1 MQRFPLFLRATLVVT
16 LAALFGACSAESRK
30 TRALER
36 AAEAYRAGDLE
47 KARIEYQ
54 NVVQAFPDDPT
65 ANERLALIWYDRG
78 AAVRALAYF
87 GKLNLQ
93 SSSSQPLR
101 LKRARLVLALGRT
114 AEARRE
120 AEAILRTSQNV
131 PEALVLLTETV
142 REREDFKLAEEAIQK
157 FPDKSSAFYHLAHAN
172 LLQLR
177 GDAAGVRAALQRAVA
192 ADPKSAEARAAMAR
206 AHAAQ
211 NNPTQAL
218 ADFKAAAELAPARS
232 SVRLAY
238 AAYLAQTGAAAEA
251 AALLKEMTQKTPDYL
266 PAWRALAQLALQE
279 RRFDEAA
286 GYLQSALR
294 QDNSDVDTMVLHAK
308 GLLARGDAKGAIA
321 ALTQVGTALPGL
333 GVEKFTLA
341 LAHLQNRD
349 DASALAALEQTVA
362 MFPDNADALLLFAQ
376 LSLRADKPQ
385 PAAEAMTGLV
395 RRRPDLTQAYLLLIE
410 ALAKLDRLEPLAQSL
425 VAGIPDAANK
435 GQLNYLLGIVY
446 LRQAKPADARRA
458 FEAALAASPDLLAAA
473 LEIVNLDFRENNLD
487 AALTRAQAVATQ
499 FPRLAAGPVLVARI
513 QLARKD
519 WAAAQSSALAAAEL
533 APGDAGVYAVAV
545 PAFTAAPEQPAA
557 ALARL
562 DAFLAKHVAQPLA
575 VLFGGQV
582 YTAKKDFAKVRDLYE
597 KHLAANSGSSA
608 VMNNLANLHVDQ
620 LNDLE
625 RGLELA
631 RKAREL
637 DPASPAVADTLGWIL
652 YRKNDVPGALP
663 HLQFAAAN
671 LGDNPEVQ
679 YHFGV
684 ASLAAGNEANAL
696 TALRAA
702 AAAKGEFAGQADA
715 RAKLAELERKQPAA
729 RTK

>member
-1 MQRFPLFLRATLVVT
+1 MQCLLLLLRATLVVT
-16 LAALFGACSAESRK
+16 LAAMFGACSAESRK

-36 AAEAYRAGDLE
+36 AGEAYRAGDLE

-65 ANERLALIWYDRG
+65 ANERLALIWYERG

-93 SSSSQPLR
+93 STSSQPLR
-101 LKRARLVLALGRT
+101 LKRARLVLGLGRT

-142 REREDFKLAEEAIQK
+142 REREDFKLAEEAVQK
-157 FPDKSSAFYHLAHAN
+157 FPDKTSVFYHLANAN

-177 GDAAGVRAALQRAVA
+177 GDAAGVRSALQRAVA

-206 AHAAQ
+206 SHASQ
-211 NNPTQAL
+211 NNSTQAL

-232 SVRLAY
+232 TVRLAY
-238 AAYLAQTGAAAEA
+238 AAYLAQTGAVADAT
-251 AALLKEMTQKTPDYL
+251 ALLKEMTQKTPDYL

-279 RRFDEAA
+279 RRFDDAA

-349 DASALAALEQTVA
+349 DANALAALEQTVA
-362 MFPDNADALLLFAQ
+362 LFPDNADALLLFAQ
-376 LSLRADKPQ
+376 VSLRAGKPQ
-385 PAAEAMTGLV
+385 PAAEAMSGLV

-410 ALAKLDRLEPLAQSL
+410 ALAALDRLEPLAQSL
-425 VAGIPDAANK
+425 VAGIPSAPNK
-435 GQLNYLLGIVY
+435 AQLNYLLGIVY
-446 LRQAKPADARRA
+446 LRQAKTDDARRA
-458 FEAALAASPDLLAAA
+458 FESALAISPDLLAAA
-473 LEIVNLDFRENNLD
+473 MEVVNLDLRENKLD
-487 AALTRAQAVATQ
+487 AALARAQAVATQ

-519 WAAAQSSALAAAEL
+519 WAAAQTAALAAAEL

-545 PAFTAAPEQPAA
+545 PAFASALDQPAA
-557 ALARL
+557 LGRL
-562 DAFLAKHVAQPLA
+562 DAFLAKHIAQPLA
-575 VLFGGQV
+575 VLFGGQI
-582 YTAKKDFAKVRDLYE
+582 YTAKKDYAKVRDLYE
-597 KHLAANSGSSA
+597 KHLAANPGSAA
-608 VMNNLANLHVDQ
+608 VMNNLANLFVDQ
-620 LNDLE
+620 LNELD
-625 RGLELA
+625 RGHELA

-637 DPASPAVADTLGWIL
+637 DPTSPAVADTLGWIL
-652 YRKNDVPGALP
+652 YRKNDARGALP
-663 HLQFAAAN
+663 HLQFAAAG
-671 LGDNPEVQ
+671 LADNPEVQ
-679 YHFGV
+679 YHLGV
-684 ASLAAGNEANAL
+684 ASLAAGDEANAL
-696 TALRAA
+696 ATLRVA
-702 AAAKGEFAGQADA
+702 AAAKGEFAGKADA
-715 RAKLAELERKQPAA
+715 VAKLAELERKQPVK
-729 RTK
+729 TK